1 MKSIGILG
9 GSFNPVHI
17 GHLMLANYISQFTDV
32 DEVWLTL
39 SPLNPLKHGCD
50 VTIPDYQRLEM
61 LNIATKGSGDIAVCD
76 VELSMPKPS
85 YTADTLKRLRN
96 LYPEYQFKLIIGS
109 DNWLIFD
116 NWRNHDEILKGHGV
130 IVYPRPGYPL
140 HDTRHRNVEI
150 VDAPVIDLSSTFIRK
165 SITEGKDMNYFLPN
179 GVYKYIIENNLYK
192 H

>member
-9 GSFNPVHI
+9 GSFNPVHV

-39 SPLNPLKHGCD
+39 SLLNPLKQGNNE
-50 VTIPDYQRLEM
+50 TIPDFQRLEM
-61 LNIATKGSGDIAVCD
+61 LNIATKGSSGIAVCD

-85 YTADTLKRLRN
+85 YTADTLKRLQI
-96 LYPEYQFKLIIGS
+96 LYPSCRFRLIIGS

-116 NWRNHDEILKGHGV
+116 RWRNHEEILNEHGV

-140 HDTRHRNVEI
+140 SDPNHDNVEI
-150 VDAPVIDLSSTFIRK
+150 VNAPTIDLSSTFIRR
-165 SITEGKDMNYFLPN
+165 SIAEGKDMSYFLPN
-179 GVYKYIIENNLYK
+179 GVYRYIIENNLYK